1 MKGLLGN
8 IVRASVYHVAKEAMK
23 WSTEYEPTKEQE
35 KKEADDEKIK
45 KEMLIASTVHTL
57 LGILYND

>member
-1 MKGLLGN
+1 MKRLVKN
-8 IVRASVYHVAKEAMK
+8 MVRASVYHVAKEAIK
-23 WSTEYEPTKEQE
+23 WSMDSGPIKEQD

-45 KEMLIASTVHTL
+45 KEMLVASTVHTL